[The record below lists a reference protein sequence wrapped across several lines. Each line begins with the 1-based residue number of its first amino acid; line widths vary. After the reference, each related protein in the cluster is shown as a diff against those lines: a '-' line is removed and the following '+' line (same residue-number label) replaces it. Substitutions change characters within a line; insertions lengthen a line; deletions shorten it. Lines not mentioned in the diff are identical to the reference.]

1 MKKFKWYYGVIIG
14 IVFLALLGLSWSRG
28 FDSGFESGY
37 NQSSYDSRDYYMNA
51 SSEIIN
57 NSIGSSINEMTL
69 DFSNKCIKYFCENI
83 FESNYIEGN
92 STTNYLGKCSGEEYK
107 SVGALEECRKMFF
120 ED

>member
-14 IVFLALLGLSWSRG
+14 VVFLALLGLSWSKG
-28 FDSGFESGY
+28 FDSGFDGGY
-37 NQSSYDSRDYYMNA
+37 NYGYNDSFNNHYEAFLNL
-51 SSEIIN
+51 SQGTIN
-57 NSIGSSINEMTL
+57 DSVNEMTL

-120 ED
+120 GD